1 MKDDTARKR
10 NPKRD
15 IPAQE
20 NPTPKRLTAKGMEII
35 DRQVG
40 PLGSSQRTGFENM
53 AKLIGWDDLTL
64 EEQIELHGLA
74 EQYGELP
81 NPIRVNVDRA
91 DNGSLVV
98 SFPGTGCSENL
109 QSLRL
114 KKAFHTKTG
123 KAVDARLRELLV
135 YLESSGQL
143 GDGLNAGLNF
153 VESMDPKDQAQAMLL
168 VQAYATHD
176 AAMSALAKIGRGG
189 SVEQVKMFGNL
200 AAKLLRT
207 YQGQMETLT
216 RMQRGNEQVIKH
228 VYVDNRGGQAVI
240 AENVTTGGAPAKGGQ
255 QPHAASAV
263 GECAALLGSDPL
275 GNGVPISGDPR
286 QEEMQD
292 ARWSVA
298 GSTNGSGERE
308 LSARQA

>member
-1 MKDDTARKR
+1 MKGDTARKR

-15 IPAQE
+15 TPAQE
-20 NPTPKRLTAKGMEII
+20 NLAPKRLTAKGMEII
-35 DRQVG
+35 DREVG

-53 AKLIGWDDLTL
+53 AKLTGWDDLTL

-176 AAMSALAKIGRGG
+176 AAMSALAKIGKGG

-240 AENVTTGGAPAKGGQ
+240 AENVTTGGATSKRGQ
-255 QPHAASAV
+255 QPHTAATV
-263 GECAALLGSDPL
+263 GTGAPLLGADPFGL
-275 GNGVPISGDPR
+275 GVPISGDPR

-292 ARWSVA
+292 ARRSVA